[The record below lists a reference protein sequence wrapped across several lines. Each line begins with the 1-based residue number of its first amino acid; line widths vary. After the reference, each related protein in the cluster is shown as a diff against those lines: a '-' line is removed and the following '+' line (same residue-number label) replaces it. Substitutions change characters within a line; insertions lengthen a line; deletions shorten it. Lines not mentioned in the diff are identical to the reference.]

1 MPLADEDMNNLAV
14 ITGTEGDDTLAG
26 GPGAD
31 VLIGLGGHD
40 DYVVD
45 DAGDVVVEAAEPGID
60 EVFTTLNAYTLPEN
74 VENLIFTGTGNFAG
88 TGNGISN
95 FLMGGAGDDTL
106 DGGAWS
112 DTMMGGAGS
121 DDYYVD
127 NAWDQVW
134 ESAEPGIDEVFT
146 TLNAYTLPENVENL
160 IFTGSGNFAGTGN
173 GISNFL
179 MGGAGDDTLDGG
191 AWSDTMMGGAGSDD
205 YYVDNAWDQV
215 WESAEPGID
224 EVFTTLNAYTLPENV
239 ENLIFT
245 GTGNFAGTGN
255 GISNFLMG
263 GAGDDTL
270 DGGAWSDTMMG
281 GAGDDTYLVDNG
293 WDQVWEAAGG
303 GQDQVLTTLGAFTLG
318 EHVEGLRFI
327 GSGDFAGTGN
337 ALDNRLEG
345 GAGDDVLTGLAGA
358 DVFVAGAGADLITDF
373 TLGED
378 RVALAG
384 HGSFEALLP
393 FLSQQGADVQIALG
407 EGVLTLAGIELS
419 ALSASDFLFG

>member
-1 MPLADEDMNNLAV
+1 
-14 ITGTEGDDTLAG
+14 
-26 GPGAD
+26 
-31 VLIGLGGHD
+31 
-40 DYVVD
+40 
-45 DAGDVVVEAAEPGID
+45 
-60 EVFTTLNAYTLPEN
+60 
-74 VENLIFTGTGNFAG
+74 
-88 TGNGISN
+88 
-95 FLMGGAGDDTL
+95 
-106 DGGAWS
+106 
-112 DTMMGGAGS
+112 
-121 DDYYVD
+121 
-127 NAWDQVW
+127 
-134 ESAEPGIDEVFT
+134 
-146 TLNAYTLPENVENL
+146 
-160 IFTGSGNFAGTGN
+160 
-173 GISNFL
+173 
-179 MGGAGDDTLDGG
+179 
-191 AWSDTMMGGAGSDD
+191 
-205 YYVDNAWDQV
+205 
-215 WESAEPGID
+215 
-224 EVFTTLNAYTLPENV
+224 
-239 ENLIFT
+239 
-245 GTGNFAGTGN
+245 
-255 GISNFLMG
+255 
-263 GAGDDTL
+263 
-270 DGGAWSDTMMG
+270 MMG